1 MATPVAFLFPG
12 PAWSL
17 DTPNRGGAASVE
29 RVNTQH
35 PVPSDH
41 GAQVSSM
48 FDAIAGRYDLM
59 NLVMTWGQE
68 PRFVR
73 RTVERAQ
80 LPDAPVVLDL
90 ATGTGDIALQVLRSH
105 YGARITGADFA
116 PEMMEVGKARPGGD
130 QVDWVEADAMD
141 LPFADETFDAV
152 THGYLLRNVAD
163 IPTTLAEQFRVLK
176 PGGRMVALETSPA
189 PKDIVWPFST
199 AYIKYV
205 VPRLSR
211 MITGDS
217 SAYEYLSATTRGFK
231 APAEIRQLLREA
243 GFVDVGH
250 ETHLFGTIAIHWATK
265 PA

>member
-1 MATPVAFLFPG
+1 MG
-12 PAWSL
+12 
-17 DTPNRGGAASVE
+17 

-35 PVPSDH
+35 PAPDDH

-48 FDAIAGRYDLM
+48 FDGIAGRYDLM

-73 RTVERAQ
+73 RTVERAE

-116 PEMMEVGKARPGGD
+116 PEMMEVGRARPGGD
-130 QVDWVEADAMD
+130 QITWVEADAMD

-189 PKDIVWPFST
+189 PENIIKPFST
-199 AYIKYV
+199 AYIKHV

-217 SAYEYLSATTRGFK
+217 AAYEYLSATSRGFK
-231 APAEIRQLLREA
+231 TPAQIQELLEDA

-250 ETHLFGTIAIHWATK
+250 ETHLFGTLAIHWATK
-265 PA
+265 PAGSAPRA

>member
-1 MATPVAFLFPG
+1 VVRVSTNQ
-12 PAWSL
+12 PAAEDPRPDERS
-17 DTPNRGGAASVE
+17 DGRPVE
-29 RVNTQH
+29 R
-35 PVPSDH
+35 PDEH
-41 GAQVSSM
+41 GARVSSM
-48 FDAIAGRYDLM
+48 FDGIARRYDLM

-73 RTVERAQ
+73 RTVERAE

-90 ATGTGDIALQVLRSH
+90 ATGTGDIALEVLRSH

-130 QVDWVEADAMD
+130 RIEWVEADAMD
-141 LPFADETFDAV
+141 LPFKDNTFDAV

-189 PKDIVWPFST
+189 PDNIIKPFST

-205 VPRLSR
+205 VPQVSRL
-211 MITGDS
+211 ITRTPD
-217 SAYEYLSATTRGFK
+217 AYEYLSATSRGFK
-231 APAEIRQLLREA
+231 TPAEIHALLEDA
-243 GFVDVGH
+243 GFEQVGH
-250 ETHLFGTIAIHWATK
+250 ETHLFGTLAIHWATK
-265 PA
+265 PL